1 MNDMYMDTIYLK
13 FDKFEVNVRDC
24 YQKLRDNEALVDV
37 TLATDDGK
45 HIKAHK
51 IILAAGSMFFRE
63 IFISN
68 QHSID
73 MLVYLKGVKSVAL
86 VHVINF
92 IYNGEIQLDKEDLP
106 MFLETAQELGVE
118 GLLQG
123 NVEDAPNYEDITHN
137 VKETKNGNCEIID
150 KIEENSNSLEERSS
164 SLIKNNELDLKLEPL
179 IEKGDEGVWK
189 CKVCGKTNKKRKEL
203 KRHAEI
209 HLEGVSHICHICG
222 NAVSTRGALRK
233 HISEKHSD
241 LHTCD
246 ICGKTGMNRKA
257 YSDHNEKY
265 HTTDTTVQLEKERE
279 IGVKEV
285 INEHKVNF
293 DALGD
298 IVSSFIP
305 NHDGLSEL
313 DLRIDALIENTE
325 GVWKCK
331 VCGKTNKKKKDLKR
345 HAETHLEGVSHI
357 CHICGNTGST
367 REALRNHMADKH
379 SGLHNCDVCGKTGM
393 QRKAYYYHKDK
404 FHAQKFTIP

>member
-1 MNDMYMDTIYLK
+1 
-13 FDKFEVNVRDC
+13 
-24 YQKLRDNEALVDV
+24 
-37 TLATDDGK
+37 
-45 HIKAHK
+45 
-51 IILAAGSMFFRE
+51 
-63 IFISN
+63 
-68 QHSID
+68 
-73 MLVYLKGVKSVAL
+73 
-86 VHVINF
+86 
-92 IYNGEIQLDKEDLP
+92 
-106 MFLETAQELGVE
+106 
-118 GLLQG
+118 
-123 NVEDAPNYEDITHN
+123 
-137 VKETKNGNCEIID
+137 
-150 KIEENSNSLEERSS
+150 
-164 SLIKNNELDLKLEPL
+164 
-179 IEKGDEGVWK
+179 
-189 CKVCGKTNKKRKEL
+189 
-203 KRHAEI
+203 
-209 HLEGVSHICHICG
+209 
-222 NAVSTRGALRK
+222 
-233 HISEKHSD
+233 
-241 LHTCD
+241 
-246 ICGKTGMNRKA
+246 MNRKA